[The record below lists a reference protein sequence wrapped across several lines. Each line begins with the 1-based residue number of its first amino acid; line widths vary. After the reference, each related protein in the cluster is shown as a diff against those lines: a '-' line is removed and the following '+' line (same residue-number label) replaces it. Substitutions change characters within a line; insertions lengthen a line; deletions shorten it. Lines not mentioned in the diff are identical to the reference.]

1 MMRFH
6 IMLLPEKDYWSWVRA
21 SRDYVMQFG
30 LNLTPDPETAAR
42 YFNPRQV
49 VSFPDAAGAYSVADD
64 LKSWFEARFPEVRID
79 PINAVSPGEL
89 QEHLAVRIEGGDR
102 LGQRQKSFF
111 LTWPT
116 DYPVITQPFGA
127 NPQIYGRWDMPGHE
141 GLDIR
146 ALPNTNIYC
155 SADGVVY
162 QVQQNPKVHAY
173 GIHVR
178 VRHEGGYRTVYG
190 HLAKTSLSKGDKV
203 SVGQVLGKA
212 DSTGA
217 STASHLHFTLKQDHS
232 TETRKTDYPKD
243 IIDPTP
249 FMVWPEVS
257 KKTLDLGATQSTCL
271 VGAHGRIGGN
281 LHEHDFFCIQNAR
294 LESLK
299 IEQHEPEKS
308 ILELRRIAPD
318 LLIVVQ
324 ISTNFSTESISPARF
339 IAEVREDATRL
350 YSLGIRHFEIHR
362 NPNLEAE
369 GWARSWA
376 NGREF
381 GEWFVQVA
389 KSLRGL
395 FPDAQLGFPGL
406 SPGAPVIGKRA
417 EAMLFLEQSEG
428 SALAADW
435 IGVNCYWTDIH
446 GLSSLQEGRLYEEYL
461 LQFPGKTLMISEFA
475 NPAPQLKDNLRA
487 QQYLDYWRSLR
498 GRHEIRAAFSFA
510 LSSAEGFG
518 NFVWRGEG
526 KSQSRL
532 ADEIGRRSF

>member
-21 SRDYVMQFG
+21 SRDYVMRFG

-42 YFNPRQV
+42 YFSPRQV
-49 VSFPDAAGAYSVADD
+49 VSFPDAPKAYPLADD
-64 LKSWFEARFPEVRID
+64 LKAWFETRFPEVRID
-79 PINAVSPGEL
+79 AIKAATPSEL
-89 QEHLAVRIEGGDR
+89 QERLTARIEGGDR
-102 LGQRQKSFF
+102 LGQRQRSFF

-116 DYPVITQPFGA
+116 DYAVITQPFGA

-146 ALPNTNIYC
+146 ALPNTNIYS

-162 QVQQNPKVHAY
+162 QVQQNPNVHAY

-203 SVGQVLGKA
+203 QAGQVLGKA

-257 KKTLDLGATQSTCL
+257 KKSFEPAEPHSSCL
-271 VGAHGRIGGN
+271 IGAHGRIGGE
-281 LHEHDFFCIQNAR
+281 LQEHDFQSIQRAR
-294 LESLK
+294 LECIK
-299 IEQHEPEKS
+299 IEQHEPEQS
-308 ILELRRIAPD
+308 ILQLHRIAPD
-318 LLIVVQ
+318 LLILAQV
-324 ISTNFSTESISPARF
+324 STEFSTASISPSRF
-339 IAEVREDATRL
+339 VAEVREDTGRL
-350 YSLGIRHFEIHR
+350 YGLGVRHFEIHR
-362 NPNLEAE
+362 NPNLQSE
-369 GWARSWA
+369 GWMRSWT
-376 NGREF
+376 NGGEF
-381 GEWFVQVA
+381 GKWFVQVVKA
-389 KSLRGL
+389 LRGA
-395 FPDAQLGFPGL
+395 FPEAQFGFPGL
-406 SPGAPVIGKRA
+406 SPGAWLTGKRA

-428 SALAADW
+428 SALSADW

-446 GLSSLQEGRLYEEYL
+446 GLSSLQEGRMYEEYL
-461 LQFPGKTLMISEFA
+461 LQFPGKPLMISEFA
-475 NPAPQLKDNLRA
+475 NPTPHLKDNIRA
-487 QQYLDYWRSLR
+487 RQYLDFWRSLR
-498 GRHEIRAAFSFA
+498 NRDQIRAAFSFA

-518 NFVWRGEG
+518 NFVWRSEG
-526 KSQSRL
+526 RSNSML
-532 ADEIGRRSF
+532 ADEIGRRKF